1 MRIFEDNR
9 QKGRKKEIL
18 TCIVVAGIGVDDEDS
33 DVDDAV
39 GVTEDDG
46 VETVTALAAV
56 EAAKADDGVVGLDW
70 DGEPEVDVVT

>member
-1 MRIFEDNR
+1 M
-9 QKGRKKEIL
+9 
-18 TCIVVAGIGVDDEDS
+18 VAGIGVDDEES

-56 EAAKADDGVVGLDW
+56 EAAAKADDGVVGLDW